1 MPPVERRS
9 ARRVQA
15 RADPGPRSAR
25 ASKTGSGGGGDDS
38 QHDEQERITPCALA
52 AAAAAGLLAALFAV
66 AVQRGLGYGR
76 LTFPVTATH
85 GDGTTS
91 TAHQSTAARGAHD
104 SSLAHDWHGPGS
116 GTSQLL
122 LARCDIPTVAWTTP
136 YTSPTHERGNGGGGG
151 QQPFRVTLD
160 RTNAQEWSH
169 DTRWRREEV
178 LERFGNLT
186 VWARGVGSAVRA
198 QFGHAALPLPVGV
211 QHQGAPSRGED
222 PLALSLRSFANM
234 LRSGTADDKQRMVF
248 DVAASSEAT
257 ARMQDAWPRWPSYFP
272 TNTTTDPTHHDLLG
286 RARPALS
293 IGGNGTG
300 LAFHA
305 HGAAW
310 LATLA
315 GTKLWFIVDPMHWPV
330 AAQVRHCSTRM
341 HTNHWR
347 PHSAMQVM
355 QMLSVIASCCACLPR
370 LKWNPRLFTSSFLT
384 LSCTTKFVLVCFV
397 PTHRAKAR
405 VSWSFMR

>member
-9 ARRVQA
+9 ARRDQA

-25 ASKTGSGGGGDDS
+25 ASQTGSGGGRDDS
-38 QHDEQERITPCALA
+38 QHDEQERITPGALA

-91 TAHQSTAARGAHD
+91 TAHQSTVARGAHD
-104 SSLAHDWHGPGS
+104 ASLAHDWRGPGS

-136 YTSPTHERGNGGGGG
+136 YTGERGNGGGGGGGGG

-160 RTNAQEWSH
+160 HTNVQEWSH
-169 DTRWRREEV
+169 DARWRREEV
-178 LERFGNLT
+178 LDRFGNLT

-198 QFGHAALPLPVGV
+198 QFGHAALPLPVAV
-211 QHQGAPSRGED
+211 QHQGAPSRGEG
-222 PLALSLRSFANM
+222 PLALSLRSFADM
-234 LRSGTADDKQRMVF
+234 LRSGTADDKQRVVF

-257 ARMQDAWPRWPSYFP
+257 TMMQDAWPRWPSYFP
-272 TNTTTDPTHHDLLG
+272 TITTTDRTYHDLLG

-330 AAQVRHCSTRM
+330 AAQVRHHSTRM
-341 HTNHWR
+341 HNNHWR
-347 PHSAMQVM
+347 PCSAMQVM
-355 QMLSVIASCCACLPR
+355 QMLSVIASCCLSSHFAACL
-370 LKWNPRLFTSSFLT
+370 
-384 LSCTTKFVLVCFV
+384 V
-397 PTHRAKAR
+397 
-405 VSWSFMR
+405 

>member
-9 ARRVQA
+9 ARRDQA

-25 ASKTGSGGGGDDS
+25 ASQTGSGGGGDDS
-38 QHDEQERITPCALA
+38 QHDEQERITPGALA

-76 LTFPVTATH
+76 LTFPVTATR

-104 SSLAHDWHGPGS
+104 ASLAHDWSGPGP

-122 LARCDIPTVAWTTP
+122 LARCDIPTVAWPTP
-136 YTSPTHERGNGGGGG
+136 YTGNGGGGGGGG

-178 LERFGNLT
+178 LDRFGNLT
-186 VWARGVGSAVRA
+186 VWARAVGSAVRA
-198 QFGHAALPLPVGV
+198 QFGHAALPLPVAV

-222 PLALSLRSFANM
+222 PLALSLRSFADM
-234 LRSGTADDKQRMVF
+234 LRSGTADDKQRVVF

-272 TNTTTDPTHHDLLG
+272 TITATDRTFHDLVG

-330 AAQVRHCSTRM
+330 AAQVRHHSTRM
-341 HTNHWR
+341 HNNHWR
-347 PHSAMQVM
+347 PCSAMQVM
-355 QMLSVIASCCACLPR
+355 QMLSVIASCCLSSHFAACL
-370 LKWNPRLFTSSFLT
+370 
-384 LSCTTKFVLVCFV
+384 V
-397 PTHRAKAR
+397 
-405 VSWSFMR
+405 